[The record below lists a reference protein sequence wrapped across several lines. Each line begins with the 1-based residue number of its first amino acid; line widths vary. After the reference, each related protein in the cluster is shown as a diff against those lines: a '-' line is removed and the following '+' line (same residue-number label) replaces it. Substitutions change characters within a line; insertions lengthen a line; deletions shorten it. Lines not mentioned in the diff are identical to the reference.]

1 LRDILLRDAASRL
14 VETDAEN
21 FQLVMHNLSL
31 FIDKVHNGAYD
42 LGLVRRKSHRHIFH
56 GFSDSPQDVGACLA
70 NAVRRT
76 TEWSSMN
83 FDPSPLFLIISVIVK
98 NNPTEARVWFTSFR
112 VSPFTY

>member
-1 LRDILLRDAASRL
+1 M

-42 LGLVRRKSHRHIFH
+42 LGLVRRKSHRRLFH
-56 GFSDSPQDVGACLA
+56 CFADAPQDVGACLA
-70 NAVRRT
+70 NAFRRT
-76 TEWSSMN
+76 AEWPSVN

-98 NNPTEARVWFTSFR
+98 NNPTEARVRFTSYR

>member
-1 LRDILLRDAASRL
+1 M

-42 LGLVRRKSHRHIFH
+42 LGLVRRKSRSPKFIPLFP
-56 GFSDSPQDVGACLA
+56 DAPQDVGACLA

-76 TEWSSMN
+76 AEWPSMN

-98 NNPTEARVWFTSFR
+98 NNPTEARVWSTSHR